1 MLRKCYLSYSADSL
15 QTRVHLIQFYPALT
29 NGKGFPSLSPLLPL
43 HPFVSRLKWLLV
55 YTPPV
60 IIAAHYRSIGSLPPP
75 VHPLFPSTFPLG
87 GCDTTVAEL
96 LNYNIR

>member
-1 MLRKCYLSYSADSL
+1 MIRFLPYSGLSNSKDLRPSHSIGHSSNKR
-15 QTRVHLIQFYPALT
+15 T
-29 NGKGFPSLSPLLPL
+29 KGSSTLDSPLPS
-43 HPFVSRLKWLLV
+43 FSRLKWVLV